1 MMQNMRFTYYA
12 FCIQYSCKLKTTNKS
27 RITSRLEKDI
37 RGKEMF
43 RNFFGFLGGI
53 HEAQD
58 NGITDV
64 KRAEQEF
71 WISAGPLSCKEDRM
85 IF

>member
-1 MMQNMRFTYYA
+1 
-12 FCIQYSCKLKTTNKS
+12 
-27 RITSRLEKDI
+27 
-37 RGKEMF
+37 MF

-71 WISAGPLSCKEDRM
+71 WISASPLSCKEDRM